1 MAQKIYQRPAAGA
14 KAEKAASTT
23 TTPHENQA
31 CAATVET
38 SKPTEEVPKTPVEE
52 LRGEIE
58 RLQDLVKEEQAM
70 REELEKKCD
79 ELADNVERVQKEH
92 IKLQAQLKESE
103 SARASLQAE
112 VSNLK
117 ERGDRPRT
125 PTLWLE
131 RPVRTSTPKGTFIG
145 GFTFEAEVLTQ
156 GA

>member
-1 MAQKIYQRPAAGA
+1 MAQKIYQKPAAGA
-14 KAEKAASTT
+14 KAEKAATT
-23 TTPHENQA
+23 TVHENQA

-38 SKPTEEVPKTPVEE
+38 PKPTGEMPKTPVEE

-58 RLQDLVKEEQAM
+58 RLQDLLKEEQAM

-79 ELADNVERVQKEH
+79 ELADNVEQVQKEH

-117 ERGDRPRT
+117 EMGDRPWT

-131 RPVRTSTPKGTFIG
+131 RPVRTSTPKGSFIG
-145 GFTFEAEVLTQ
+145 GFTFETEVLTQ